1 MTATTNNAA
10 AVAIPQPKPESVQEF
25 ELTQRRAAAFALSPL
40 VPEHLR
46 NQGKEVAIANCY
58 ICLELAKLMGE
69 SPLVVM
75 QNIHF
80 VKGKAGWN
88 ATYMIARA
96 NASGYFS
103 GGIKFKTTGKGDSLA
118 VTAYATLK
126 ETGEVVERTVDM
138 AMAKSVG
145 WFTNEKYRQM
155 PEQMLSYR
163 AATFLIRLYCPQVML
178 GYQTADELAATT
190 EIPTATATPL
200 TIAAVAE
207 EQPAVTTGGTVK
219 AEVIIDEPA
228 PIISTVTSEPTGLAK
243 LVSAARADLADVEH
257 ASDFARLVTAID
269 NDLATHD
276 PQHKSGDLAAI
287 ARRAAGVKDRT
298 DLAGLSDKQ
307 LASATNAVR
316 NHLDTIGSDLFGG
329 AGNDG
334 AAKPADALKH

>member
-1 MTATTNNAA
+1 MSQANGTTAI
-10 AVAIPQPKPESVQEF
+10 AVAPTKSESVQEF
-25 ELTQRRAAAFALSPL
+25 ELMQRRAAAFAMSPL

-46 NQGKEVAIANCY
+46 PKDNPQAAIANCY
-58 ICLELAKLMGE
+58 ICLELAKLMNE

-80 VKGKAGWN
+80 VKGKPGWN
-88 ATYMIARA
+88 AAYMIARA

-103 GGIKFKTTGKGDSLA
+103 GGIKFKTTGKGDTLS
-118 VTAYATLK
+118 VTASAVLK
-126 ETGEVVERTVDM
+126 ETGETVERTVDM

-145 WFTNEKYRQM
+145 WFANEKYRQI

-178 GYQTADELAATT
+178 GYHTADELHAMPEAPAA
-190 EIPTATATPL
+190 PAL
-200 TIAAVAE
+200 TIAS
-207 EQPAVTTGGTVK
+207 VTMG
-219 AEVIIDEPA
+219 DEPA
-228 PIISTVTSEPTGLAK
+228 SVTEPTTPPPPEPVAEAKPATAEPTGLQK
-243 LVSAARADLADVEH
+243 LIREARANLADVEH
-257 ASDFARLVTAID
+257 ASDFARLVTALD
-269 NDLATHD
+269 ADLATHD
-276 PQHKSGDLAAI
+276 PGHKSGDLATI
-287 ARRAAGVKDRT
+287 ARRAAGVKDQT

-307 LASATNAVR
+307 LATAMNAVR

>member
-1 MTATTNNAA
+1 MSQANGTTAI
-10 AVAIPQPKPESVQEF
+10 AVAPTKSESVQEF
-25 ELTQRRAAAFALSPL
+25 ELMQRRAAAFAMSPL

-46 NQGKEVAIANCY
+46 PKDNPQAAIANCY
-58 ICLELAKLMGE
+58 ICLELAKLMNE

-80 VKGKAGWN
+80 VKGKPGWN
-88 ATYMIARA
+88 AAYMIARA

-103 GGIKFKTTGKGDSLA
+103 GGIKFKTKGAGDTLS
-118 VTAYATLK
+118 VTASAVLK
-126 ETGEVVERTVDM
+126 ETGETVERTVDM

-145 WFTNEKYRQM
+145 WFANEKYRQI

-178 GYQTADELAATT
+178 GYHTADELHAMPEVQTAPALTIASVTNDEEPATAT
-190 EIPTATATPL
+190 GPTATLSQEPVAE
-200 TIAAVAE
+200 AVA
-207 EQPAVTTGGTVK
+207 VT
-219 AEVIIDEPA
+219 
-228 PIISTVTSEPTGLAK
+228 EPTGLQK
-243 LVSAARADLADVEH
+243 LIREARANLADVEH
-257 ASDFARLVTAID
+257 ASDFARLVTALD
-269 NDLATHD
+269 ADLATHD
-276 PQHKSGDLAAI
+276 PGHKSGDLATI

-307 LASATNAVR
+307 LATATSAVR
-316 NHLDTIGSDLFGG
+316 SHLDTIGSDLFGG

>member
-1 MTATTNNAA
+1 MSQANGTTAI
-10 AVAIPQPKPESVQEF
+10 AVAPTKSESVQEF
-25 ELTQRRAAAFALSPL
+25 ELMQRRAAAFAMSPL

-46 NQGKEVAIANCY
+46 PKDNPQAAIANCY
-58 ICLELAKLMGE
+58 ICLELAKLMNE

-80 VKGKAGWN
+80 VKGKPGWN
-88 ATYMIARA
+88 AAYMIARA

-103 GGIKFKTTGKGDSLA
+103 GGIKFKTTGKGDTLS
-118 VTAYATLK
+118 VTASAVLK
-126 ETGEVVERTVDM
+126 ETGETVERTVDM

-145 WFTNEKYRQM
+145 WFANEKYRQI

-178 GYQTADELAATT
+178 GYHTADELHAMPEAPAA
-190 EIPTATATPL
+190 PAL
-200 TIAAVAE
+200 TIAS
-207 EQPAVTTGGTVK
+207 VTTD
-219 AEVIIDEPA
+219 DEPA
-228 PIISTVTSEPTGLAK
+228 SVTEPATPPTVEPVAEAVTVTEPTGLQK
-243 LVSAARADLADVEH
+243 LIREARANLADVEH
-257 ASDFARLVTAID
+257 ASDFAWLVAALD
-269 NDLATHD
+269 VDLAKHD
-276 PQHKSGDLAAI
+276 PGHKSGDLATI

-307 LASATNAVR
+307 LATAMSAVR
-316 NHLDTIGSDLFGG
+316 SHLDTIGSDLFGG